1 MNLLCLLENIVGID
15 QDFADFGLKVVT
27 DGADDQAALLVDQEG
42 TLLLLGG
49 GFNGFPQLQQIIEIP
64 LQFFGVAADRG
75 GAGDQTHSRHD
86 L

>member
-1 MNLLCLLENIVGID
+1 MNCCACSKDIVGID

-49 GFNGFPQLQQIIEIP
+49 GFNGFPQLQQVIEIP

-75 GAGDQTHSRHD
+75 SAGDQTHSRCD